1 MTWQGTS
8 EAHPSVRI
16 ASLAPS
22 MQPTERRVVEW
33 IAADRQ
39 SAVECSAQE
48 IADQVGVGRTTVIRA
63 TRTLGYDSF
72 SQLRVALAQ
81 ELALEAVNEP
91 PSEATETVLGKLR
104 NSVAQFS
111 TRLSDSVAALT
122 TESVEAFVEALDTSE
137 RVLVVA
143 NGLSGPLALDLVL
156 RLNAAG
162 RPAEYFSD
170 GMAQMIAARQL
181 GAGSCCIV
189 LSGSGANRATLDVM
203 EAARVGGAH
212 RIVITSF
219 AKSAAHD
226 LADTTIVV
234 PPVNGGFH
242 DELMHTSRAALM
254 LVTELLVQAFV
265 EHRGERGRKARLS
278 ALSVL
283 AGSLEEPDRT

>member
-1 MTWQGTS
+1 MTWQGAS
-8 EAHPSVRI
+8 DSHPSVRI

-22 MQPTERRVVEW
+22 MQPTERRVAQW
-33 IAADRQ
+33 IAQDRQ
-39 SAVECSAQE
+39 AAVECSAQD

-63 TRTLGYDSF
+63 TRTLGYDGF
-72 SQLRVALAQ
+72 PQLRVALAQ
-81 ELALEAVNEP
+81 ELALETVADDAEP
-91 PSEATETVLGKLR
+91 SDQTRLGKLR
-104 NSVAQFS
+104 QSVAQFS
-111 TRLSDSVAALT
+111 GRLGDSVAALT
-122 TESVEAFVEALDTSE
+122 AEGVDAFVDALDTAD

-181 GAGSCCIV
+181 GEGSTCIV

-203 EAARVGGAH
+203 EAVRAGGAH
-212 RIVITSF
+212 QIVITSF

-226 LADTTIVV
+226 LADTTLVV
-234 PPVNGGFH
+234 PPVKGGFH

-265 EHRGERGRKARLS
+265 EHRGERGRQARLA

-283 AGSLEEPDRT
+283 AGSLQEPRGE